1 MWNIIK
7 IGKYKG
13 KRYDYLDE
21 LLYDA
26 NTIYYDEK
34 YNLKVSYTIDKEY
47 YIECKGIYNYIN
59 HCSKCDTEL
68 GRYCE
73 SLKLTDSYGDLQKL
87 IEDVVEY
94 EEDKE

>member
-26 NTIYYDEK
+26 NTIYYD
-34 YNLKVSYTIDKEY
+34 
-47 YIECKGIYNYIN
+47 G
-59 HCSKCDTEL
+59 
-68 GRYCE
+68 
-73 SLKLTDSYGDLQKL
+73 KLD
-87 IEDVVEY
+87 
-94 EEDKE
+94 